1 MTPPAVA
8 IAVGNLPPKRR
19 KSGKTLDKSPVSI
32 QRSGRLLP
40 GSSLFTRYFSFSL
53 FRLPITGF
61 FAMQSERPTAKSQK
75 QGCFLNHDIHFI
87 NRSMQFVNDSMQFL
101 DDSMRFV
108 NDSMRFVNDSM
119 RFVNGGM
126 HFLNDSMQFVN
137 GGMRFLNDSM
147 QFVNGGMRF
156 LNDSMR

>member
-32 QRSGRLLP
+32 QRSGRLLA
-40 GSSLFTRYFSFSL
+40 GSSLFTRYFSFPL

-87 NRSMQFVNDSMQFL
+87 NRSMQFVNSSMHFLNNSMQFI
-101 DDSMRFV
+101 
-108 NDSMRFVNDSM
+108 NGGM
-119 RFVNGGM
+119 RFVNGG
-126 HFLNDSMQFVN
+126 MQFVN

-147 QFVNGGMRF
+147 QFVNG
-156 LNDSMR
+156 SMR